1 MAGKKLTS
9 DQKRAKRK
17 EAERKRTLQR
27 QHERNRV
34 ANQADGLM
42 ETIGRAIEGYVDIEE
57 LEHDLSALGS
67 TKANSQSPSAG
78 RFESG
83 AWLELR
89 RATCRMVELVQLGS
103 LEERSQKALEG
114 RIYTIE
120 GGDVEFPWYQPH
132 FMPLEAVRMSRWT
145 PVDAFA
151 RFVASYEGAP
161 KEGCYFAG
169 FPIGPL
175 ALHFAIAS
183 STTRADS
190 PQVYLVTAASWRPLQ
205 LERWREMIYPML
217 VHALLARQ
225 VLGRDSTTMAVER
238 LIEKETDAD
247 AEFDELILGS
257 ELRESIRL
265 LGESLVQE
273 SDELAR
279 ASREQGEARDVERYF
294 SGLLGERSERAAEV
308 EALQR
313 QVADLKAELRRQ
325 QASSITV
332 PANDG
337 RANCSPA
344 MGVALRSRMTELV
357 FGNAHG

>member
-42 ETIGRAIEGYVDIEE
+42 ETIGRAIAGYVGIEQ
-57 LEHDLSALGS
+57 LEDDLSALGS
-67 TKANSQSPSAG
+67 VKVTSPSPSAD
-78 RFESG
+78 RFASG

-89 RATCRMVELVQLGS
+89 RVTCRMVELVQLES
-103 LEERSQKALEG
+103 LEERNQKALEG

-145 PVDAFA
+145 PVNAFV
-151 RFVASYEGAP
+151 RFVAGYEGAP

-175 ALHFAIAS
+175 AVHFAIAS
-183 STTRADS
+183 SATQADL
-190 PQVYLVTAASWRPLQ
+190 PQVYLVTATGWRPLQ
-205 LERWREMIYPML
+205 LERWLEMIYPML
-217 VHALLARQ
+217 VHALMAREL
-225 VLGRDSTTMAVER
+225 LGRDSTTLAVER

-273 SDELAR
+273 TDELAR
-279 ASREQGEARDVERYF
+279 ASREQGEARDAERFF

-313 QVADLKAELRRQ
+313 QVADLQAELRRQ
-325 QASSITV
+325 HASSITA
-332 PANDG
+332 PANEG

-344 MGVALRSRMTELV
+344 SGVALRSRMTDLV
-357 FGNAHG
+357 FGQAHG